1 MAESKNDRSRKSR
14 RGSTSKSSAKSSGGK
29 SSGGKSSNRKS
40 SNGASASSGSSSR
53 KGQSAREVVISAIEQ
68 VQDLIGRP
76 VESVTGMEKNG
87 SEWNVTL
94 EVLELERVPNTTD
107 VLGKYEV
114 TVDKD
119 GEVTSANRT
128 RRYNRAEAG
137 EV

>member
-1 MAESKNDRSRKSR
+1 MAESKNGRSRKSR
-14 RGSTSKSSAKSSGGK
+14 RGSSSKSSGK

-40 SNGASASSGSSSR
+40 SNGASASGSSSSR